1 MSSTTLEAP
10 PIFPLFNEIACGLC
24 LAQLTFASEESRTTK
39 VSDEAFLQS
48 VQSSE
53 QRPPIGAFFASIVKS
68 QEQIEFLAGH
78 KRYEDLFKEME
89 GFRNTLDQTSTVL
102 PEHERQR
109 AARFIAASRSL
120 GKLSKA
126 VHSFMW
132 NGQDEQLYNA
142 ADKLKQLLA
151 HVETLIS
158 PEELAQAQAFR
169 ESAKGLWRE
178 AFQPEPGLCPNIGK
192 TAK

>member
-1 MSSTTLEAP
+1 MSSATLEAR
-10 PIFPLFNEIACGLC
+10 PILSLFNAIACGLY
-24 LAQLTFASEESRTTK
+24 LAQLTFASEESPTTE
-39 VSDEAFLQS
+39 VSDGAFLRS

-53 QRPPIGAFFASIVKS
+53 ITVQPKPPIGAFFASIIKS

-78 KRYEDLFKEME
+78 KRYEDLLKEVE
-89 GFRNTLDQTSTVL
+89 GFRNTLDQASTVL

-120 GKLSKA
+120 GQLSKA

-142 ADKLKQLLA
+142 TDKLKQLLT

-158 PEELAQAQAFR
+158 PEELALAQAFR
-169 ESAKGLWRE
+169 ESAKG
-178 AFQPEPGLCPNIGK
+178 
-192 TAK
+192 

>member
-1 MSSTTLEAP
+1 
-10 PIFPLFNEIACGLC
+10 
-24 LAQLTFASEESRTTK
+24 
-39 VSDEAFLQS
+39 
-48 VQSSE
+48 
-53 QRPPIGAFFASIVKS
+53 
-68 QEQIEFLAGH
+68 
-78 KRYEDLFKEME
+78 ME
-89 GFRNTLDQTSTVL
+89 GFRNTLNQTSTVL

-109 AARFIAASRSL
+109 AARFIAASQSL

-158 PEELAQAQAFR
+158 PEELAQAQALL
-169 ESAKGLWRE
+169 E
-178 AFQPEPGLCPNIGK
+178 
-192 TAK
+192 